1 MIREVRSRVSQSN
14 AIKIYNTLTR
24 QKEVFE
30 PIQPGKVGIYLCGPT
45 VYSKSHIGHM
55 VGPVIFDTVKRYL
68 AFNGFKVTFVVNIT
82 DIDDKI
88 INQAKV
94 ENCSIEDLSRRITA
108 DYQKHLA
115 SLGVEVDHFPHAT
128 QYIQAMQKMI
138 ATLIEKGHAYPAQG
152 DVYFDVTSFHEYGK
166 LSNRRI
172 DELLA
177 GARKEVSDIKKSA
190 ADFALWK
197 RAKPGE
203 PAWESPWGPGRPGWH
218 IECSVMSSE
227 LLGETFDIHGGGL
240 DLVFPHHEDEI
251 AQSECCS
258 GQPYAKYWMH
268 NGLMQYSNETRKI
281 GARAGDFA
289 SQEEAKMS
297 KSKGNVRTLDDLFAK
312 YPPPLVRYFLLAT
325 HYRSPINFG
334 DEPLD
339 EVGTGYHRLVTFAEL
354 YGRVMGEDF
363 FSLPKARSRSAS
375 TAAPSQD
382 SLLSEV
388 VQHRERF
395 LEYMDD
401 DFNTGGGVAVIGELV
416 KLLNR
421 FAADAKLEESSASGA
436 DKARFKQGAGVLR
449 ELTSLLG
456 ILLDPP
462 TKAAANDD
470 GTLAKVMDLM
480 IALRQEA
487 RQRKDFAL
495 SDRIRD
501 GLAAIGVTLQDGREG
516 TRWKVDSP

>member
-1 MIREVRSRVSQSN
+1 VSQSN
-14 AIKIYNTLTR
+14 SIRVYNTLTR
-24 QKEVFE
+24 QKEDFV
-30 PIQPGKVGIYLCGPT
+30 PIQPGRVGMYLCGPT
-45 VYSKSHIGHM
+45 VYAKSHIGHM

-68 AFNGFKVTFVVNIT
+68 SFNGYQVTFVVNIT

-88 INQAKV
+88 INQAKI
-94 ENCSIEDLSRRITA
+94 ENCGIEELARRITK
-108 DYQKHLA
+108 DYQSHLS
-115 SLGVEVDHFPHAT
+115 SLGVEVDHFPLAT
-128 QYIQAMQKMI
+128 QYIDAMQKMI
-138 ATLIEKGHAYPAQG
+138 ATLIEKGHAYPVGG
-152 DVYFDVTSFHEYGK
+152 DVYFDVTSFNDYGK

-177 GARKEVSDIKKSA
+177 GARKEVSDIKRSA

-197 RAKPGE
+197 GAKPGE

-258 GQPYAKYWMH
+258 GKTYAKYWMH

-297 KSKGNVRTLDDLFAK
+297 KSKGNVRTLEDLFAK

-339 EVGTGYHRLVTFAEL
+339 EVGTGYHRLLTFADL
-354 YGRVMGEDF
+354 YSRVIGR
-363 FSLPKARSRSAS
+363 SYYLLPKASRRETSPLPPA
-375 TAAPSQD
+375 TDP
-382 SLLSEV
+382 LLKEV
-388 VQHRERF
+388 ALHRLRF

-401 DFNTGGGVAVIGELV
+401 DFNTGGGVAVIGEIV

-421 FAADAKLEESSASGA
+421 FAAERKLEEAVA
-436 DKARFKQGAGVLR
+436 RPEDKAIFAAASATLR
-449 ELTSLLG
+449 ELTTLLG

-462 TKAAANDD
+462 QVTSSTDD
-470 GTLAKVMDLM
+470 ATLGKVMDLL

-487 RQRKDFAL
+487 RQQKNFPL

-501 GLAAIGVTLQDGREG
+501 GLAAIGITIQDGREG
-516 TRWKVDSP
+516 TRWKIESQ

>member
-1 MIREVRSRVSQSN
+1 MSNPIR
-14 AIKIYNTLTR
+14 IYNTLTR
-24 QKEVFE
+24 QKEAFE
-30 PIQPGKVGIYLCGPT
+30 PIRPGQVGIYLCGPT

-68 AFNGFKVTFVVNIT
+68 TFNGFRTTFVVNVT

-88 INQAKV
+88 INQAKA
-94 ENCSIEDLSRRITA
+94 ENCGIEELAQRITA
-108 DYQKHLA
+108 DYQKHLR
-115 SLGVEVDHFPHAT
+115 SLSVEVDHFPHAT
-128 QYIQAMQKMI
+128 QYIPAMLQMI
-138 ATLIEKGHAYPAQG
+138 GTLIGKGHAYPASG
-152 DVYFDVTSFHEYGK
+152 DVYFDVTSFSEYGK

-197 RAKPGE
+197 GAKPGE

-258 GQPYAKYWMH
+258 GKPYAKYWMH
-268 NGLMQYSNETRKI
+268 NGLMQYSSETRKI

-339 EVGTGYHRLVTFAEL
+339 EVGTGFHRLLAFAEL
-354 YGRVMGEDF
+354 YQRVIGSSYF
-363 FSLPKARSRSAS
+363 ALPRAGQRDKWI
-375 TAAPSQD
+375 APSCSD
-382 SLLSEV
+382 PLVKEGLE
-388 VQHRERF
+388 HRRRF

-401 DFNTGGGVAVIGELV
+401 DFNTGGAVAVVGEIV
-416 KLLNR
+416 KALNR
-421 FAADAKLEESSASGA
+421 FAADKKLEEAVSTPEDKEVFRSAA
-436 DKARFKQGAGVLR
+436 MILR
-449 ELTSLLG
+449 ELTTLLG

-462 TKAAANDD
+462 VSANSSSD
-470 GTLAKVMDLM
+470 GTLAKVMDLL

-487 RQRKDFAL
+487 RQQKNFPL

-501 GLAAIGVTLQDGREG
+501 GLLAIGITMQDGREG
-516 TRWKVDSP
+516 TRWKVEGQ